1 MFILQACLKD
11 HKSVHTHLR
20 SYQCHICGQM
30 FKTPIVQR
38 RHIQTIHYN
47 PCKYQCST
55 CKRQFSSKY
64 ALKRHERIHDN
75 YNAGVTL
82 AALESRILNGP
93 KDQDLFDENLDQ
105 KHEIEIHIDGD
116 DTIDENITAIETI
129 TIKPSVLEQ
138 LQFMQQMPPGTG
150 EQLSSSGDVNGTYI
164 QGRCL
169 LFKYRRCSLLDTG
182 DIDLQFRLVHSL
194 VKKVLS
200 HFFSQI
206 KVSL

>member
-1 MFILQACLKD
+1 
-11 HKSVHTHLR
+11 
-20 SYQCHICGQM
+20 M

-200 HFFSQI
+200 HFFFSN
-206 KVSL
+206 KSVFVAELLS